1 MEFDVSLNAKT
12 TDELVERL
20 LPIGPLE
27 RAKLVTEEYI
37 PKDDAIKLGV
47 EYFNTQRFWE
57 CHEVLEGVWKKC
69 SGQEKD
75 LVQGIILVAAA
86 FVHHQKFEDTICSS
100 IFGRA
105 LEKLD
110 NADDEYYGI
119 DVGTIRSTITGMR
132 KSENMIPFLI

>member
-1 MEFDVSLNAKT
+1 MVHLVNSGYVPQNAKRLLGDARQMCSKMDIIIRDCRVSVKCVEFDVSLNAKT

-57 CHEVLEGVWKKC
+57 CHEVLLHHLLEY
-69 SGQEKD
+69 
-75 LVQGIILVAAA
+75 ILQLPVLHAPRVLSVKASPLA
-86 FVHHQKFEDTICSS
+86 HQLSL
-100 IFGRA
+100 R
-105 LEKLD
+105 
-110 NADDEYYGI
+110 
-119 DVGTIRSTITGMR
+119 
-132 KSENMIPFLI
+132 